1 MLFILLN
8 ILDSEPQL
16 KYIETTTDKSQD
28 GYGVSFVLTF
38 EMVSV
43 VVLVALVV
51 SSSKQTLSYVIC
63 SSFPQQLIGH
73 LVHLSSMFPLL
84 LSKLAMDG
92 LYPLN
97 VPGEFP
103 SSAFVSAVNDW

>member
-38 EMVSV
+38 EMVLV
-43 VVLVALVV
+43 VVLVGQVV
-51 SSSKQTLSYVIC
+51 SNSDQSLTHVIC
-63 SSFPQQLIGH
+63 SSFLQQLIGH
-73 LVHLSSMFPLL
+73 LVHLSSMFP
-84 LSKLAMDG
+84 
-92 LYPLN
+92 
-97 VPGEFP
+97 
-103 SSAFVSAVNDW
+103 

>member
-28 GYGVSFVLTF
+28 DYGVSFVLTI

-63 SSFPQQLIGH
+63 SCFPQQLIGH
-73 LVHLSSMFPLL
+73 LVHLSSMFP
-84 LSKLAMDG
+84 
-92 LYPLN
+92 
-97 VPGEFP
+97 
-103 SSAFVSAVNDW
+103 

>member
-1 MLFILLN
+1 
-8 ILDSEPQL
+8 
-16 KYIETTTDKSQD
+16 
-28 GYGVSFVLTF
+28 
-38 EMVSV
+38 MVSV
-43 VVLVALVV
+43 VVSIALVV
-51 SSSKQTLSYVIC
+51 FSFKQTPTYVIC

-97 VPGEFP
+97 VLGGVP
-103 SSAFVSAVNDW
+103 SLAFVSAVNDW

>member
-73 LVHLSSMFPLL
+73 LVHLSSMFP
-84 LSKLAMDG
+84 
-92 LYPLN
+92 
-97 VPGEFP
+97 
-103 SSAFVSAVNDW
+103 